1 MKIVL
6 LLLLIAGFSSLGA
19 ASMMPGINWFNV
31 QEVEVLDGIAEI
43 KTGGTFIC
51 ECAPMPDP
59 NNPDTN
65 NDGIDD
71 CGPANLN
78 CDPVPCDETIPGG
91 DFCSACNVGGEGQ
104 ECNVAPNVEGPYFNS
119 AVICA
124 APTTCP

>member
-31 QEVEVLDGIAEI
+31 QEVQVLDGIAEI
-43 KTGGTFIC
+43 INSGGTFIC
-51 ECAPMPDP
+51 ECAPMPP
-59 NNPDTN
+59 
-65 NDGIDD
+65 D
-71 CGPANLN
+71 CGVNTPNPN

-91 DFCSACNVGGEGQ
+91 DFCSACNVGGENMA
-104 ECNVAPNVEGPYFNS
+104 CNIAPNIPGPYFNS
-119 AVICA
+119 ANICG